1 MNHLEVTQEGK
12 VFLNGERV
20 DRVFEISLDMA
31 GGRGDIGVTMKFAA
45 DELTINYSPEDVRRR
60 REERAR
66 R

>member
-1 MNHLEVTQEGK
+1 MNKLKLTPDGE